1 VALKGGI
8 TMAND
13 FRTFTPDEIQP
24 LSEDQKAAILEAL
37 VVAIYAN
44 ARVGQDESHRLK
56 EEVIRIP
63 WGEGKDPVIERAK
76 KAQATFDAH
85 RSDQGHVEMLNSIAS
100 RLPPSPTIRE
110 KLIAMMGR
118 VMGAADHSVD
128 AQEQN
133 TLSAYAVALGVTPER
148 FKAIVDSIGG

>member
-1 VALKGGI
+1 
-8 TMAND
+8 MANE
-13 FRTFTPDEIQP
+13 FRTFTPEEIQP

-85 RSDQGHVEMLNSIAS
+85 RSDQGHAEMLKSIAS
-100 RLPPSPTIRE
+100 ACRRRRRYERSSSP
-110 KLIAMMGR
+110 
-118 VMGAADHSVD
+118 
-128 AQEQN
+128 
-133 TLSAYAVALGVTPER
+133 
-148 FKAIVDSIGG
+148 